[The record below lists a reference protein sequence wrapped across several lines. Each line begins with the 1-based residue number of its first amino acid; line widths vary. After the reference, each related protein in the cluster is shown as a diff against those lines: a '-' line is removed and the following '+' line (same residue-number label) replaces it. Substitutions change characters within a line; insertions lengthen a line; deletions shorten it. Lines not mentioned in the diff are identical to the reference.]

1 MRVHSLGAR
10 LALVAAGVL
19 VAFFGLAG
27 VALDRAYRASVD
39 EAAREQLQV
48 QLYLL
53 LGAAEL
59 DDAGALIMPE
69 VLAESRYVSPASG
82 LLASVLDAEGG
93 RLWSSASSAGHELA
107 FPTVEGGGAFVH
119 GTVAAGDGEVYRV
132 LSYPVVWEL
141 GDGAERALVFQV
153 AQSARDAE
161 SQVAAFRRTLW
172 LWLAGAGAVLLLA
185 QSVVLR
191 WGLAPLRRVAR
202 EIGAIERGERERLG
216 GEYPTELQALTTN
229 LNALLAS
236 SASRLQRYRHALD
249 DLAHSLKT
257 PLAVLRGAGSVDRDT
272 LAEQVARM
280 DQAIAYHVQRRRGC
294 PLETHRHGAGQSLR
308 GPSRRLRAGRG

>member
-119 GTVAAGDGEVYRV
+119 FAD
-132 LSYPVVWEL
+132 
-141 GDGAERALVFQV
+141 LVGP
-153 AQSARDAE
+153 SGIIKD
-161 SQVAAFRRTLW
+161 AFRR
-172 LWLAGAGAVLLLA
+172 
-185 QSVVLR
+185 R
-191 WGLAPLRRVAR
+191 GLTGVDVSHDAD
-202 EIGAIERGERERLG
+202 IAITFDG
-216 GEYPTELQALTTN
+216 
-229 LNALLAS
+229 
-236 SASRLQRYRHALD
+236 
-249 DLAHSLKT
+249 
-257 PLAVLRGAGSVDRDT
+257 
-272 LAEQVARM
+272 
-280 DQAIAYHVQRRRGC
+280 
-294 PLETHRHGAGQSLR
+294 
-308 GPSRRLRAGRG
+308 